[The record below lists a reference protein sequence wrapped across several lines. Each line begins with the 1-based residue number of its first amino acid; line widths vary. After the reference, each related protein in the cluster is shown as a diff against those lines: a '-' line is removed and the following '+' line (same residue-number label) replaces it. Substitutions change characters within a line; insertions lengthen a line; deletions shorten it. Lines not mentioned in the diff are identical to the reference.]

1 MFKSFILSYP
11 DILSPYR
18 RIDPFQTQ
26 LAADGLA
33 MACPSVRSVS
43 QFPFFPPPFRVGSA
57 VKQKT
62 KKPHFRRC
70 VPMICF
76 RVFLFSSGLSTPLG
90 LIRFVR
96 HVPVWL
102 GERKLNR
109 DTCIVLS
116 IRAERFLFLDRY
128 RKYSLHGY
136 GEMEV
141 DGGWR
146 FFFRGEK
153 ELFWKHSSFR

>member
-1 MFKSFILSYP
+1 MCANDLFPGFSFLIWFIHTLG
-11 DILSPYR
+11 
-18 RIDPFQTQ
+18 IDSFCE
-26 LAADGLA
+26 
-33 MACPSVRSVS
+33 AC
-43 QFPFFPPPFRVGSA
+43 
-57 VKQKT
+57 T
-62 KKPHFRRC
+62 C
-70 VPMICF
+70 VAW
-76 RVFLFSSGLSTPLG
+76 RKDND
-90 LIRFVR
+90 
-96 HVPVWL
+96 
-102 GERKLNR
+102 RKLNR